1 MTTLASPFMVTA
13 ERKALP
19 PSTSARAENFGK
31 TSFLL
36 KPKSK
41 ATRKS
46 KAKPTFNYIHKDSD
60 LCVKPSCYWC
70 KQHGFHATYKQIMD
84 MKMRNLGYFFEERK
98 NRYKK

>member
-1 MTTLASPFMVTA
+1 MVTV
-13 ERKALP
+13 ERKAYT
-19 PSTSARAENFGK
+19 STSARATNFGNI
-31 TSFLL
+31 SFLL
-36 KPKSK
+36 TRKPKLMGK
-41 ATRKS
+41 P

-70 KQHGFHATYKQIMD
+70 KQHGFHATYKQIKD